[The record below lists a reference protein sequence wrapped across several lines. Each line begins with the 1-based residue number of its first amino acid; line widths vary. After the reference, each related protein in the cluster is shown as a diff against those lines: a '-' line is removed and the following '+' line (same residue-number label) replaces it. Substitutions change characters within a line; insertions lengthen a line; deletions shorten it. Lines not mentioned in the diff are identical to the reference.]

1 MKTYPRVYVKNSEGI
16 NLQIIQ
22 TDKEFEIFKKKDA
35 FRRCLIKDVLNY
47 NIWKKGEAPYN
58 QENIYFG
65 IKVELY
71 EACSGHEIKK
81 FG

>member
-1 MKTYPRVYVKNSEGI
+1 MITYPRIYVKNSKGI

-22 TDKEFEIFKKKDA
+22 TDKEFEIFKKKNT
-35 FRRCLIKDVLNY
+35 FLIKDILNY

-58 QENIYFG
+58 QDNIYFG
-65 IKVELY
+65 IKIELY

-81 FG
+81 FF